1 MSSILCD
8 IIHLIW
14 IISFK
19 AIVAIY
25 FISIVNGLSVK
36 ASANMQII
44 FTFAKLALIAAIII
58 GGFVM
63 LGQGYTE
70 NFVGAFDG
78 TATSARWDK
87 LVKSLK
93 KLQLLAGGLCEDHSV

>member
-1 MSSILCD
+1 M
-8 IIHLIW
+8 
-14 IISFK
+14 
-19 AIVAIY
+19 
-25 FISIVNGLSVK
+25 K

-78 TATSARWDK
+78 TATSAR
-87 LVKSLK
+87 
-93 KLQLLAGGLCEDHSV
+93 

>member
-1 MSSILCD
+1 M
-8 IIHLIW
+8 IW
-14 IISFK
+14 IISSK

-78 TATSARWDK
+78 TATSARWDEFYA
-87 LVKSLK
+87 VD
-93 KLQLLAGGLCEDHSV
+93 LAIQFTAKWI